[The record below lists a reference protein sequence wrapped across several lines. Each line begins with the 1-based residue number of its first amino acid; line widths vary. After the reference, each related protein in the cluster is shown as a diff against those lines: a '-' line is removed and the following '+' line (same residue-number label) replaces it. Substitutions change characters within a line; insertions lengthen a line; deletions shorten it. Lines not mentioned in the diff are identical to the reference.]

1 MLRHDRYV
9 TRLARQAHLQ
19 VEECKPEEEKFCAE
33 EAEKRHRDK
42 QDKKAERLR
51 LREEKIKCQLEEK
64 RHEKNLRQSCGTIE
78 L

>member
-1 MLRHDRYV
+1 M

-19 VEECKPEEEKFCAE
+19 VEECKLEEKKSCDE

-51 LREEKIKCQLEEK
+51 LREEKMKFQLEENRK
-64 RHEKNLRQSCGTIE
+64 ESN
-78 L
+78 